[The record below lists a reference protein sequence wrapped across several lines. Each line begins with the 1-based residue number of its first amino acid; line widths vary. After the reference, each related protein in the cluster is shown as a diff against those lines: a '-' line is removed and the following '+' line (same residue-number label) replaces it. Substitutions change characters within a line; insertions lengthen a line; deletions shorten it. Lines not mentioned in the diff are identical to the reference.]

1 MYGAFVAAVSYRWV
15 AQRETVNP
23 SVAFT
28 QELSHILIHPAAPYG
43 SVLLETSSS
52 NCKSGWSH
60 NRILCELW
68 VCLNCYCCSL
78 LSIRKRICF
87 KVQVLITDMGLLPI
101 KVREWILL
109 QLCSHFS
116 FSDWTE
122 KKIRQRSVPSGLQ
135 NNSAFPPLAPVL
147 FHRDGPIHLLR
158 ANFNRPSDQS
168 LPAVSVAVRR
178 RALVSFP
185 SKKAFS
191 VVLCSSFN
199 EEKCLLCYA
208 SFTLTSLMM
217 IRWLIG
223 PNAGQKCSSWSL
235 SLIQLPC
242 KVTI

>member
-1 MYGAFVAAVSYRWV
+1 MKPLGAGLYWKPVALTKNPTVEVYGAFVAAVSYRWV

-122 KKIRQRSVPSGLQ
+122 KKSDRDQFLLVCRTTQ
-135 NNSAFPPLAPVL
+135 L
-147 FHRDGPIHLLR
+147 FHL
-158 ANFNRPSDQS
+158 
-168 LPAVSVAVRR
+168 
-178 RALVSFP
+178 
-185 SKKAFS
+185 
-191 VVLCSSFN
+191 
-199 EEKCLLCYA
+199 
-208 SFTLTSLMM
+208 
-217 IRWLIG
+217 
-223 PNAGQKCSSWSL
+223 
-235 SLIQLPC
+235 
-242 KVTI
+242 